1 MIMIR
6 SNNDEILTMNF
17 FEAGFPRDRSSRV
30 FVQLSPVTAELELF
44 VNVDRLIPE
53 DCATVSDD
61 LVPIIVGKLLTDNA
75 AFSNE

>member
-1 MIMIR
+1 M
-6 SNNDEILTMNF
+6 
-17 FEAGFPRDRSSRV
+17 

-44 VNVDRLIPE
+44 MNVDRLIPE